1 MGNFLVRKN
10 QTLAGL
16 GQWPLLVIFSLLFV
30 GISVAARAAEVTM
43 LSPPTLAQSHLSR
56 LTSDSNGR
64 LWLSWVSTSDTS
76 DEAPSEA
83 SSETSKESI
92 SRLHYAYYAEDRW
105 SAPRQIAQG
114 SDWFVNWADFPFLS
128 VHDEGMVAHWLRK
141 RAAGTYDYDVVASF
155 YSAAEDVWGPPITI
169 HKDGVSAEHGF
180 VSMLPMPQGR
190 TFIAWLDGRNTA
202 PVEMAHAAAGHVMPP
217 GMTLRGGIFAPQGET
232 LQEWQL
238 DDLTCDCCQTSVAMA
253 AAGPVVVY
261 RDRTVDEI
269 RDIYITRL
277 VDGRW
282 TDAAPVHEDNWQVAG
297 CPVNGPA
304 VVAQGQHVAVTWF
317 SAKDDQPHVKL
328 AFSVDGGA
336 SFGLPIIVDKGE
348 TNGRVSLALMASG
361 DVAVSWLATKG
372 PVATIKIARF
382 NLQGELRDSVNVA
395 TTRASRRSGFPVLAS
410 VGDDLY
416 LTWTD
421 LANDRQVKVAQ
432 ISF

>member
-1 MGNFLVRKN
+1 MGNLRVRKN
-10 QTLAGL
+10 QVFDYLAH
-16 GQWPLLVIFSLLFV
+16 WLLIPILVVLFV
-30 GISVAARAAEVTM
+30 GFSVAARAADVTM
-43 LSPPTLAQSHLSR
+43 LSPPAQVQSHLSR
-56 LTSDSNGR
+56 LTSDNDGR
-64 LWLSWVSTSDTS
+64 LWLSWVSTKETS
-76 DEAPSEA
+76 DEAPSES
-83 SSETSKESI
+83 SSETSNELI
-92 SRLHYAYYAEDRW
+92 SRLHYAHYAENRW
-105 SAPRQIAQG
+105 SAARQIAQG

-141 RAAGTYDYDVVASF
+141 RSAGTYDYDVVASF

-180 VSMLPMPQGR
+180 VSMLPMPEGR

-202 PVEMAHAAAGHVMPP
+202 PMEMADSAAGHVMML
-217 GMTLRGGIFAPQGET
+217 GMTLRGGIFTRQGET

-238 DDLTCDCCQTSVAMA
+238 DDLTCDCCQTSVATA

-261 RDRTVDEI
+261 RDRTIDEI

-277 VDGRW
+277 IDGRW
-282 TDAAPVHEDNWQVAG
+282 TEAMPVHEDNWQVAG

-304 VVAQGQHVAVTWF
+304 VVAQGQRVAVAWF
-317 SAKDDQPHVKL
+317 SAKDDQPQVKL

-336 SFGLPIIVDKGE
+336 SFGLPIVVDEGE
-348 TNGRVSLALMASG
+348 TNGRVSLVLMASG

-372 PVATIKIARF
+372 AVANIKIARY
-382 NLQGELRDSVNVA
+382 NSQGELRDSVNVA

-421 LANDRQVKVAQ
+421 LVDDSQVKVAQ